1 MSRIGRMPIPLP
13 EGTKVEIGD
22 EVIKVSKGDAYLE
35 EKLHEGIH
43 VVVEDQQIL
52 VTRENDSRMLRSL
65 HGLTRSLIN
74 NMVHGLN
81 HGFFKNLEIVGVG
94 YRAELDG
101 DKLVMHLGYSHPVI
115 FDPPAGITFEVPRP
129 TRISVRGA
137 DKQLVGEL
145 AAKIRASRP
154 PNPYKGSGVR
164 YSGEVLRLKVGKSGV
179 KGG

>member
-115 FDPPAGITFEVPRP
+115 FDPPAGITFEVSRP